1 MSRARYVLSLPE
13 RAVRAAAAVV
23 GGAVHETA
31 QLVLPRLV
39 RRSRFYEV
47 SAKNLLRIL
56 VEGVGAVEG
65 TSTAD
70 PTAARVGQVAV
81 RKGAGNVVEL
91 GSILAFGFSP
101 LWLLAAASDITRGS
115 RVYLREL
122 VEELKAAGV
131 VAEEADI
138 GSVDELLGV
147 LEGAS
152 GRTAR
157 LIDLPPLEL
166 EELKTS
172 LQELRAGAAD
182 LPSQEELARV
192 YQGLRAEAAR
202 EDKSLLEVSSG
213 IGLAFLLSARNVSR
227 THLVAPYRED
237 WQPLRDEGF
246 AGYARRIGRPYALAV
261 TGHFHPGRETYT
273 QRFLARNDPGTEFR
287 FCDEFDGGL
296 GWQVDERMQRTS
308 HALLGEDGVWI
319 FDPLAWEPALER
331 IAALG
336 KPAGVVQLLD
346 RHERDSAEVAALL
359 EVPHFA
365 VPLDG
370 LPAADLELVVVAA
383 SRFWR
388 ELAAWL
394 PARRSLVCADALG
407 TAGYFCAGE
416 EPLGVH
422 PLLRLR
428 PPRALGKYDP
438 EHILCGH
445 GAGVHGPDAPAALRE
460 ALRTSRRRL
469 PRALAGAFRRGESGD
484 SP

>member
-1 MSRARYVLSLPE
+1 VSRRKRLHFAASLPE
-13 RAVRAAAAVV
+13 RVIRSAAALV
-23 GGAVHETA
+23 GGTVRETA

-65 TSTAD
+65 ASTAD
-70 PTAARVGQVAV
+70 PTAVPTTEVAV

-101 LWLLAAASDITRGS
+101 LWLLAATADVTRGS

-131 VAEEADI
+131 VAEHADI

-147 LEGAS
+147 LEGTS

-166 EELKTS
+166 AELRTS
-172 LQELRAGAAD
+172 LQELRTGASE
-182 LPSQEELARV
+182 LPSPEELARV
-192 YQGLRAEAAR
+192 YESLRLEAAR
-202 EDKSLLEVSSG
+202 EDRSLLEVSSG

-237 WQPLRDEGF
+237 WQPLREEGF
-246 AGYARRIGRPYALAV
+246 AAYARRVGRPYARAV
-261 TGHFHPGRETYT
+261 TGHFDPARATYT
-273 QRFLARNDPGTEFR
+273 EWYLTRNDPGTEFR
-287 FCDEFDGGL
+287 FCDEMDGGF
-296 GWQVDERMQRTS
+296 GWQLAERMERTS
-308 HALLGEDGVWI
+308 HAVVAEDGVWL
-319 FDPLAWEPALER
+319 FDALMWEPALARVRE
-331 IAALG
+331 LG
-336 KPAGVVQLLD
+336 PPAGVVQLLD
-346 RHERDSAEVAALL
+346 RHERDSAQVAANLG
-359 EVPHFA
+359 VPHFA
-365 VPLDG
+365 VPVHD
-370 LPAADLELVVVAA
+370 LPGSGIELVRIAD

-388 ELAAWL
+388 ELAAWI
-394 PARRSLVCADALG
+394 PSRRTLVCGDALG
-407 TAGYFCAGE
+407 TAGYFRAGD

-428 PPRALGKYDP
+428 PPRTLGGFEP
-438 EHILCGH
+438 EHVLCGH
-445 GAGVHGPDAPAALRE
+445 GAGVHGPQTPELLRE
-460 ALRTSRRRL
+460 ALKTSRRRL
-469 PRALAGAFRRGESGD
+469 PRAWIGAVRR
-484 SP
+484 